1 MDIYE
6 KAISDVTQFVEKE
19 IAKLGSQRD
28 ANVKLKQATYKQQT
42 TDKLIA
48 NITAERDEA
57 ISKLTTKYNEDVKTI
72 NLGYENKKT
81 ELIEKGNA
89 LVKAEED
96 CKYELGVSALREI
109 VQKLKAIEKEGETK

>member
-81 ELIEKGNA
+81 ELIEKGNT

-109 VQKLKAIEKEGETK
+109 VQKLKAVEKEGETK